1 MIFTNKKKIHPQL
14 PSWWQKINPRHT
26 FSYSSMWCVFC
37 LALEYSWLDS
47 GTQNWLFSVRCLQN
61 TVSTVPTVTIQMDFL
76 AVFFLPS
83 LYFFSFLPFLP
94 FPPFSWLRS
103 LLRSR
108 NEDHSELRM
117 IKDIPHRIARQRLQR
132 VQCVFFT
139 FLTCTRNLRESKS
152 VIETKCS
159 EDSKWSSAVVEPE
172 SVKFKEL
179 NERIQMRTFRR

>member
-14 PSWWQKINPRHT
+14 PSWWQKINPGHI
-26 FSYSSMWCVFC
+26 FSYSNMWCVFC

-47 GTQNWLFSVRCLQN
+47 GTRKWLPTKKWLFNVRCLQN
-61 TVSTVPTVTIQMDFL
+61 TVSKVPTVTIQMDFL

-117 IKDIPHRIARQRLQR
+117 IKDAPHRVARQRLQR
-132 VQCVFFT
+132 VQCVFSPFW
-139 FLTCTRNLRESKS
+139 LALE
-152 VIETKCS
+152 I
-159 EDSKWSSAVVEPE
+159 
-172 SVKFKEL
+172 
-179 NERIQMRTFRR
+179 